1 MTSTFRN
8 NSKIGQ
14 IFSENIDD
22 LIFILNDKY
31 QCEYNNF
38 QQSNYK
44 RKINDYVH
52 PQDFK
57 RVSKLL
63 KDIFKTGYGSEDAQ
77 IKYDGKPF
85 RWFEIKGKSFIDSED
100 NSKKAFLICRD
111 ITKFKK
117 FEFDLKESQTRFGEL
132 TDSLPEIQFWRLLQ
146 SRKGINVVQQTTEM
160 LELVVDNIPQL
171 IYWKDTNL
179 VYMGCNKNFALLN
192 NIEEPTIIIGRK
204 DEDLIWYKENL
215 QSLKNKEHE
224 VIRND
229 KPEYN
234 VIESLNFVKGKQ
246 SWYEINR
253 IPLHDSKGNVVGILV
268 TYEDITIR
276 KIGEQKLKE
285 SEEKY
290 RGILENIKETYF
302 EVDLKGNFTFFNDA
316 FIDLI
321 GYSKSEL
328 LGTNYR
334 NFVDEENKNKI
345 LRVYNEVYQT
355 SQPKSNFQYQFRKK
369 NGDLVICESS
379 VYLIYDSEGNKIGF
393 SGLAR
398 DITEKFI

>member
-8 NSKIGQ
+8 HSKIGQ

-38 QQSNYK
+38 QQSTYK
-44 RKINDYVH
+44 KKINDYVH

-63 KDIFKTGYGSEDAQ
+63 KDIFKIGYGSEDAQ

-100 NSKKAFLICRD
+100 NCKKAFLICRD

-117 FEFDLKESQTRFGEL
+117 FEIDLKESQTRFGEI

-160 LELVVDNIPQL
+160 LELVFDNIPQL

-192 NIEEPTIIIGRK
+192 NIEEPTSIIGRK

-215 QSLKNKEHE
+215 QSLKNNETVPGTKTLEE
-224 VIRND
+224 V
-229 KPEYN
+229 
-234 VIESLNFVKGKQ
+234 LN
-246 SWYEINR
+246 
-253 IPLHDSKGNVVGILV
+253 
-268 TYEDITIR
+268 
-276 KIGEQKLKE
+276 
-285 SEEKY
+285 
-290 RGILENIKETYF
+290 
-302 EVDLKGNFTFFNDA
+302 
-316 FIDLI
+316 
-321 GYSKSEL
+321 EL
-328 LGTNYR
+328 G
-334 NFVDEENKNKI
+334 
-345 LRVYNEVYQT
+345 
-355 SQPKSNFQYQFRKK
+355 
-369 NGDLVICESS
+369 C
-379 VYLIYDSEGNKIGF
+379 
-393 SGLAR
+393 
-398 DITEKFI
+398 